1 MLAGHVAVGL
11 VAKRIEPSISLG
23 TGILA
28 ALFADLVWC
37 IFLIAGI
44 EHVHI
49 RSGMGA
55 AQYFQAVDIGWS
67 HSLLMDVV
75 WAGLFA
81 TAYFARRRY
90 ARGAA
95 VLFAAVLSHWL
106 LDFMSHGVDMPLA
119 PGVNRYFGWGLWNSI
134 PATIVVEGGFWLV
147 AIILC
152 ARATHPKGLAGVW
165 AFWIVIAFLTL
176 TWYNNLAG
184 PPPPNPRTMGIGSL
198 IFFSTIVAWGY
209 WMNRQRV
216 LRARPRSW
224 I

>member
-1 MLAGHVAVGL
+1 MLVGHVAVGL
-11 VAKRIEPSISLG
+11 MAKRIEPRISLG

-28 ALFADLVWC
+28 ALFADLAWC
-37 IFLIAGI
+37 VFLIAGI
-44 EHVHI
+44 EHVCI
-49 RSGMGA
+49 LPAIGA
-55 AQYFQAVDIGWS
+55 AHYFDAVDIAWS
-67 HSLLMDVV
+67 HSLLMDIV

-81 TAYFARRRY
+81 AVYFARRHY
-90 ARGAA
+90 GRGAA

-106 LDFMSHGVDMPLA
+106 LDFVSHGVDMPLA